1 MNKSKI
7 VFLLLVAIS
16 TIIPALAMAESE
28 SDDEE
33 NEIGERES
41 GENEREGEEIGRPD
55 LSNTILYI
63 TLVAI
68 ASVVGY
74 SAYKIYRARNKSTK
88 KMA

>member
-7 VFLLLVAIS
+7 VFLLLIVLTS
-16 TIIPALAMAESE
+16 IIPALAVAESE
-28 SDDEE
+28 DDEE
-33 NEIGERES
+33 NENEERET
-41 GENEREGEEIGRPD
+41 GENEREDGIGGFN

-74 SAYKIYRARNKSTK
+74 SAYKIYRARKKTTK
-88 KMA
+88 KLG